1 MKNDPIV
8 TIGIPVYNGER
19 VVEERIKQ
27 ILNQTFQ
34 DFIIVISDNNSSDN
48 TSHICK
54 EVSRDDERIIFFQ
67 QEENRGPYWNTNFV
81 LSKSKT
87 KFFVWAFVDDLWEE
101 NFLEENV
108 KILEDNSKIV
118 GSIGDVKEFNR
129 IINEDDGKIEIQVIE
144 NLKKFQYV
152 HPISGKLEDKI
163 KFYLDYNYSTVI
175 YAVFRTEILKH
186 ANVFEEFMNPL
197 RWRADFAYV
206 LNIIKEGDLHVTTNN
221 IVYKE
226 VTKTSTSIIQYLR
239 KSEYGVFDI
248 LLYNFPFTIWCAKN
262 LGSRIFLKNF
272 GYFVKLNIISG
283 GGLIAEILRM
293 CKRILSGKE
302 RYW

>member
-1 MKNDPIV
+1 
-8 TIGIPVYNGER
+8 
-19 VVEERIKQ
+19 
-27 ILNQTFQ
+27 
-34 DFIIVISDNNSSDN
+34 
-48 TSHICK
+48 
-54 EVSRDDERIIFFQ
+54 
-67 QEENRGPYWNTNFV
+67 
-81 LSKSKT
+81 
-87 KFFVWAFVDDLWEE
+87 VDDLWEE
-101 NFLEENV
+101 NFLEENI

-129 IINEDDGKIEIQVIE
+129 IINEDNGKIEIQVIE